1 MKIKFVFTAIILGII
16 TTSSFSQEIVWS
28 PKAELPLN
36 IYSGSAVTCQEKIYF
51 IGGQKDIGSG
61 NFIASNRLF
70 EYNTD
75 MDEWVEK
82 PHMPTA
88 RYNFAAATFEGKIY
102 AIGGDYFLDKNEM
115 YDPTTETWH
124 TLTPMPTARQ
134 HIKAAVV
141 NGKIYII
148 GGLLEG
154 WTEVSSKNEAYDPLT
169 DTWEEMAPIP
179 TPKHNYA
186 TAVYNDK
193 IYIFGG
199 DTQNGNNA
207 WVQTASVEVYDPA
220 ANTWDTSISL
230 PTVRFN
236 PGIGL
241 INHSIIITGGIS
253 GDGAVTDV
261 DILDLV
267 SNSWSQG
274 DSLPLK
280 NVAMGSATLNDKI
293 YIIGGAD
300 GPGDWIGYNEVY
312 EGAFEEPSGTVQNTN
327 TNELIVFP
335 NPAKNYI
342 QIYASFGNAK
352 FKGFQ
357 ILTIEGKAIKE
368 GRLASN
374 RIDVSDLRKGVF
386 LLKIET
392 DKGTITKRIIIE

>member
-1 MKIKFVFTAIILGII
+1 
-16 TTSSFSQEIVWS
+16 
-28 PKAELPLN
+28 
-36 IYSGSAVTCQEKIYF
+36 
-51 IGGQKDIGSG
+51 
-61 NFIASNRLF
+61 
-70 EYNTD
+70 
-75 MDEWVEK
+75 
-82 PHMPTA
+82 
-88 RYNFAAATFEGKIY
+88 
-102 AIGGDYFLDKNEM
+102 
-115 YDPTTETWH
+115 
-124 TLTPMPTARQ
+124 
-134 HIKAAVV
+134 
-141 NGKIYII
+141 YII
-148 GGLLEG
+148 GGLLKG
-154 WTEVSSKNEAYDPLT
+154 WTEVSSKNEVYDPLT

-179 TPKHNYA
+179 VPKHNYA
-186 TAVYNDK
+186 TVVYNDK

-207 WVQTASVEVYDPA
+207 WVQTATVEVYDPA
-220 ANTWDTSISL
+220 TNTWDTSISL

-261 DILDLV
+261 DIFDLV

-312 EGAFEEPSGTVQNTN
+312 EGAFEEPSGTAQNTN

-342 QIYASFGNAK
+342 QIYERVGNAK

-392 DKGTITKRIIIE
+392 DKRTITKRIIIE